1 MKERNSIFRPESLKF
16 KKDAWL
22 GSFTVSTPSVLPAAL
37 GCAIAVI
44 IIFVILSFTTY
55 SKKVPVNGRIIYN
68 PAAVEVV
75 FNQDGIID
83 NIAVN
88 QGRKVK
94 KGDTIASISHDV
106 SYAGGGMNKSLQ
118 DAAQSQLNKL
128 QKREVERHQEG
139 EKERQLLLRMIST
152 KSAEISAIHLAI
164 TTELERQIS
173 LKKRL
178 GFYQKLLEKGV
189 STVQEKNERENDY
202 YNTSTKINMQKI
214 NLLRAQG
221 EKIQLEDELSHS
233 SSKEN
238 QYITDIYQQK
248 VTLQQKIISAS
259 AVVESRVLAP
269 RDGIITSM
277 SIFEGQRVSAGKVAA
292 VIVPENS
299 HPFIEMWLPPFALQ
313 EVKLG
318 QHVMLRVESL
328 PWEWFG
334 KIHGKVTTISL
345 SPELITG
352 SNQRFRILITPDAT
366 TQILPAGVKVEADIM
381 TSHRRIWEWIFSPV
395 KNSIQRI
402 LNEE

>member
-202 YNTSTKINMQKI
+202 YNTSTQINMQKI

-299 HPFIEMWLPPFALQ
+299 HPFIEMWLPPFA
-313 EVKLG
+313 
-318 QHVMLRVESL
+318 
-328 PWEWFG
+328 
-334 KIHGKVTTISL
+334 
-345 SPELITG
+345 
-352 SNQRFRILITPDAT
+352 
-366 TQILPAGVKVEADIM
+366 
-381 TSHRRIWEWIFSPV
+381 
-395 KNSIQRI
+395 
-402 LNEE
+402 